1 VWDDLQ
7 GGVLLGTERFVEK
20 LKPLLMEQVSTKEI
34 PRKERLAAR
43 PSLEELFSGTQD
55 KASRNEQIYQAVH
68 IHAYT
73 LREIEDFVGLLYS
86 SISIIAKRF
95 HETMKS

>member
-1 VWDDLQ
+1 
-7 GGVLLGTERFVEK
+7 VEK